1 MDVALDIK
9 KRARLVTN
17 IEKEVITLV
26 EKRFAIWEKER
37 ELMTVPIH
45 AVILTIPAME
55 TSAPIDGY
63 IIGQAAPSMLS
74 GSPKE
79 IKDIYMMTKSRMD
92 TIFDSPPPSDVNGGI
107 LSSFFQ
113 GATINFINHGLL

>member
-9 KRARLVTN
+9 KRARLVRN

-45 AVILTIPAME
+45 PVILTIPAIE
-55 TSAPIDGY
+55 TSDPI
-63 IIGQAAPSMLS
+63 
-74 GSPKE
+74 E
-79 IKDIYMMTKSRMD
+79 
-92 TIFDSPPPSDVNGGI
+92 V
-107 LSSFFQ
+107 
-113 GATINFINHGLL
+113 